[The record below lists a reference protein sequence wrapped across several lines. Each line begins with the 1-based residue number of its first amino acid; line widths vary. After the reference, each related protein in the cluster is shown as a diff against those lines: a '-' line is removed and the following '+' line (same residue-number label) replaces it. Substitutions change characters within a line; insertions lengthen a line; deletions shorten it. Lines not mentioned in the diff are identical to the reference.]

1 MLKKIIKISVLLAII
16 SYLTF
21 CSLVYFMP
29 QIFFYN
35 PSSVSSRLDVAVSN
49 NFPAQ
54 RVDYLSD
61 DDIALYAWY
70 IPAKVDKKTIV
81 FMHGNSYNIE
91 KFYHKLTPLVE
102 AGYGVM
108 LPEYRGFGGIK
119 GTITQV
125 NLEKDAKA
133 AINWL
138 NNQGL
143 SNSQMVL
150 YGMSLGTHMA
160 VNTAYDLGQESNFA
174 GLILE
179 VPFDSLL
186 EVVKERIWFP
196 LPLDLIIKDKY
207 DNLEKISQ
215 LKIPLLIMGASDDKV
230 VPINRAKQLYLAANS
245 PKSIKIYLGAD
256 HSDLY
261 KYRNYKDI
269 SEWLE
274 NHEKIR
280 P

>member
-1 MLKKIIKISVLLAII
+1 MFKKIIKISVLLVIL
-16 SYLTF
+16 SYLIF
-21 CSLVYFMP
+21 CSLVYFVP

-35 PSSVSSRLDVAVSN
+35 PSFSSSRLDIAIRN

-54 RVDYLSD
+54 RVEYLSD
-61 DDIALYAWY
+61 DAIRLYAWY
-70 IPAKVDKKTIV
+70 IPAKANKKTII

-91 KFYHKLTPLVE
+91 KFYHKLAPFVD

-108 LPEYRGFGGIK
+108 LPEYRGFGGIN
-119 GTITQV
+119 GTITQS

-150 YGMSLGTHMA
+150 YGMSLGAHMA
-160 VNTAYDLGQESNFA
+160 VSTAYDLGQESNFA
-174 GLILE
+174 GLVLE

-207 DNLEKISQ
+207 DNIEKISQ
-215 LKIPLLIMGASDDKV
+215 LRIPLLIMGASDDKV
-230 VPINRAKQLYLAANS
+230 VPVNRAKQLYLVANS
-245 PKSIKIYLGAD
+245 PKSIKIYQGAE

-261 KYRNYKDI
+261 KYHNYKDI
-269 SEWLE
+269 IKWLE
-274 NHEKIR
+274 NNEKIR